1 MNIHANDI
9 RRVHHQIPHKLPR
22 IELQYSPYISDVSF
36 AVCTYS
42 SLYCN
47 NTVLTTYVYIPI
59 YIYSRWSRQYNVEY
73 YTEYHEEYQA
83 IYSFAYLRSIR
94 MVVAMAYC

>member
-36 AVCTYS
+36 AVCTYGTDY
-42 SLYCN
+42 LR
-47 NTVLTTYVYIPI
+47 LHTYI